1 MDPIYEIDF
10 DDCPFC
16 GGVGAMQEENGWCI
30 YVECADCGAHT
41 AFTAY
46 QTVEERLAA
55 AKTAAQLWHVGKV
68 IGPGVGE

>member
-1 MDPIYEIDF
+1 
-10 DDCPFC
+10 
-16 GGVGAMQEENGWCI
+16 MQEENGWCI

-46 QTVEERLAA
+46 QTAEERLAA
-55 AKTAAQLWHVGKV
+55 AKTAAQLWHVGKF